1 MSLATREVSPLQD
14 TSKSIVALLL
24 SLSPAYFLLGAR
36 SRLGIDNLHVGLIQ
50 VVLLLVLRSLLD
62 VLPSFGT
69 GSTSPSPPSATIV
82 QAAPSETKEEEVVT
96 TVTTLEGTPVVNR
109 KAIRSRRTKL
119 RTLPS
124 SPPSAPPPFPAEKLD
139 ENVANFISTV
149 EPSFLSHV
157 PEARPTTKIP
167 PASLS
172 TWTNLFEQDS
182 ITVLQHPS
190 IKTLYGIGAHFP
202 DVPIRKLYEV
212 LVDLNSRSTWDTM
225 TSGADEIER
234 FEVQGRKANIS
245 HMKMKGMPLVKAK
258 DLVLLSIPG
267 RLPLASDGISTS
279 GPVAEKLRIY
289 CASTSVE
296 HERAPITSAFNR
308 MELSVSGFMIE
319 EEGEGS
325 KIIQITDLSG
335 LGSWVPNAV
344 FKTVTQTMLPK
355 SLVKLGETARGPTK
369 EAESWPPP
377 ILGTRLISEEGAQVG
392 VEDSQPESDPSEEDE
407 SDEDD
412 DDDVDGSSTPPTT
425 PPSSESV
432 KLSPSASRDVYALL
446 SQLRS
451 LTSRLTALESLV
463 TKGAVSPSG
472 VPVNRPWY
480 SFSSSS
486 SKDKT
491 QADAPGGADLMTLS
505 ASKLSLFMTI
515 GSAAGAAV
523 ALAAVSAWGRRRM

>member
-14 TSKSIVALLL
+14 TSKSVVALLL

-62 VLPSFGT
+62 VLPSFRV
-69 GSTSPSPPSATIV
+69 GSTSPPSPTATIV
-82 QAAPSETKEEEVVT
+82 QAAPTTTKEKEIVT
-96 TVTTLEGTPVVNR
+96 TTRSLEGTPVVKR
-109 KAIRSRRTKL
+109 KAMRSRRTKL
-119 RTLPS
+119 PTLPS

-234 FEVQGRKANIS
+234 FEVEGRKANIS

-267 RLPLASDGISTS
+267 RLPTASDEISTS

-289 CASTSVE
+289 CASTSVV
-296 HERAPITSAFNR
+296 HDKAPITSAFNR

-325 KIIQITDLSG
+325 RIVQITDLSG
-335 LGSWVPNAV
+335 LGSWIPNAV

-377 ILGTRLISEEGAQVG
+377 VLGTKVVSAEGTQIEQDSQSDSDLSEE
-392 VEDSQPESDPSEEDE
+392 EEE
-407 SDEDD
+407 SDEDE
-412 DDDVDGSSTPPTT
+412 DGSSTPPTT
-425 PPSSESV
+425 PPTSESV
-432 KLSPSASRDVYALL
+432 ALSPSASRDVYALL

-472 VPVNRPWY
+472 VPANRLWY
-480 SFSSSS
+480 SFASS

-491 QADAPGGADLMTLS
+491 QADAQGGADLMTLS

>member
-1 MSLATREVSPLQD
+1 MSVATREVSPLQD
-14 TSKSIVALLL
+14 TSKSVVALLL

-36 SRLGIDNLHVGLIQ
+36 SKLGIDNLHVGLIQ

-62 VLPSFGT
+62 VLPSFRT
-69 GSTSPSPPSATIV
+69 VSPQASSPPFSVSASLPS
-82 QAAPSETKEEEVVT
+82 QKAPTEEVT
-96 TVTTLEGTPVVNR
+96 TQTVVQEIPVVNR

-119 RTLPS
+119 RPLPS
-124 SPPSAPPPFPAEKLD
+124 SPPPPFPVEKLD

-149 EPSFLSHV
+149 EPSFLPHL
-157 PEARPTTKIP
+157 PTTKPSTKIP

-182 ITVLQHPS
+182 ITVLQHPT

-202 DVPIRKLYEV
+202 DVPLKKLYEV
-212 LVDLNSRSTWDTM
+212 LIDLGSRATWDSM

-234 FEVQGRKANIS
+234 FEVGGKKGNVS

-258 DLVLLSIPG
+258 DLVLLSVPG
-267 RLPLASDGISTS
+267 RLPQAEDEIPTA

-296 HERAPITSAFNR
+296 HERAAITPAFNR
-308 MELSVSGFMIE
+308 MELSVSGFLIE
-319 EEGEGS
+319 EDGEGS
-325 KIIQITDLSG
+325 RIVQITDLSG

-355 SLVKLGETARGPTK
+355 SLVKLGETARGVTK
-369 EAESWPPP
+369 EADSWPPP
-377 ILGTRLISEEGAQVG
+377 LLGSTSVAPELPAADVDSDSASEDLE
-392 VEDSQPESDPSEEDE
+392 EDS
-407 SDEDD
+407 D
-412 DDDVDGSSTPPTT
+412 DDDVDEASSTPPTT
-425 PPSSESV
+425 PPSSSESV
-432 KLSPSASRDVYALL
+432 ALSPSASRDVYALL

-451 LTSRLTALESLV
+451 LTSRLSALESIV
-463 TKGAVSPSG
+463 TKSSIPSPSNG
-472 VPVNRPWY
+472 VPINRPWY
-480 SFSSSS
+480 SFSSS
-486 SKDKT
+486 KDKT
-491 QADAPGGADLMTLS
+491 AATGEGSPTAGADLMTLS
-505 ASKLSLFMTI
+505 ASKLSLLMTI